1 MSTATLP
8 ATYASRRPIG
18 WGHTPNGWLTANP
31 SATFGGD
38 YAHGTVT
45 YPAPLTVD
53 AVARFEL
60 APVWAAPEDAVRFA
74 LADQRTDGELLVL
87 LVDEATGAIAHGVP
101 RVEVGCTIA
110 RNLRRGMAHRV
121 DVWGTIPQASVAAAV
136 LSVLGVG

>member
-1 MSTATLP
+1 MP

-18 WGHTPNGWLTANP
+18 WGHTPNGWLTMNP

-45 YPAPLTVD
+45 YPAPLAVD
-53 AVARFEL
+53 VVARFEL
-60 APVWAAPEDAVRFA
+60 APVWTTPEDAVRFA
-74 LADQRTDGELLVL
+74 IADQRPDGELFVL

-121 DVWGTIPQASVAAAV
+121 DVWGTIPQVALAAAV

>member
-1 MSTATLP
+1 MP

-18 WGHTPNGWLTANP
+18 WGNTPDGWTVTNP

-45 YPAPLTVD
+45 YPAPLTVED
-53 AVARFEL
+53 VARYEL
-60 APVWAAPEDAVRFA
+60 APVWATPEDAVRFA
-74 LADQRTDGELLVL
+74 LAHQRPGKGTTFAELTDEVGGALAFGTPAAEV
-87 LVDEATGAIAHGVP
+87 GAIV
-101 RVEVGCTIA
+101 A
-110 RNLRRGMAHRV
+110 RNLHRHLAHRV